1 MPTSNLYNAPLI
13 CQLVRQTGAKKIL
26 DVGPGHGKYG
36 VLLREYAGAQVVDAV
51 EMWSPY
57 VKEFKLGGI
66 YDEVFIGDALEM
78 SEEPVDSGRRILPSL
93 NDYDLVLSVSSIEHM
108 PKEPATEWLRRIRGM
123 ALIVT
128 PMQWM
133 QEDHQVPT
141 ERHQS
146 LWTIEDFRTRFPKR
160 FQLDAS
166 QRGAVIALL
175 GPKP

>member
-13 CQLVRQTGAKKIL
+13 CQLVRMTGAKKIL

-36 VLLREYAGAQVVDAV
+36 VLLREYAGAEVVDAV
-51 EMWSPY
+51 EMWAPY
-57 VKEFKLGGI
+57 VVDYRLDGI
-66 YDEVFIGDALEM
+66 YDNVYIGDALEM
-78 SEEPVDSGRRILPSL
+78 TEEPLDCGRIFPSL

-108 PKEPATEWLRRIRGM
+108 PKEPAIEWLRRISGQV
-123 ALIVT
+123 LIVT

-166 QRGAVIALL
+166 QRGAVIAQL
-175 GPKP
+175 GPRP